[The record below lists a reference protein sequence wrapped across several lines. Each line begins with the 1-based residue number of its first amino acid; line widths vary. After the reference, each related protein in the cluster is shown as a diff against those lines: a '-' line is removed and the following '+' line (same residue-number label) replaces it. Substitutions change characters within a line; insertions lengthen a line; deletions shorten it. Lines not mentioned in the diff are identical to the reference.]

1 MATRER
7 PADRGSR
14 RGVELLRLLGSEAR
28 AARLDRDLSLRAV
41 GAALGCSRS
50 KVWRVERA
58 EYPSVSVAF
67 LARLFAVVGLDLA
80 ARGYAGGSPVRTE
93 GQNRLLERLHHEVHP
108 SLRWLTEVALPL
120 LGDQRRWDSLIVGS
134 GWRQGVEAETG
145 PRDAQALAGRIE
157 LKRRDGAVD
166 GVILLLPATRRVR
179 EFLAAAQPIL
189 APHFP
194 VPGEVALS
202 ALRAGRNPGGSAI
215 IVLRYPDRTWPL
227 LPD

>member
-1 MATRER
+1 
-7 PADRGSR
+7 
-14 RGVELLRLLGSEAR
+14 LLGSEAR

-41 GAALGCSRS
+41 AAAVGCSRT

-67 LARLFAVVGLDLA
+67 LARMFAVVGLDLS
-80 ARGYAGGSPVRTE
+80 ARGYAGGSPVRTA
-93 GQNRLLERLHHEVHP
+93 GQNRLLERLHGEVHP
-108 SLRWLTEVALPL
+108 SLRWLTEVGLPIS
-120 LGDQRRWDSLIVGS
+120 GDQRRWDSMIVGT

-179 EFLAAAQPIL
+179 EFLAAANPIL

-194 VPGEVALS
+194 VPGDVALA
-202 ALRAGRNPGGSAI
+202 ALRPGRNPGGSSV
-215 IVLRYPDRTWPL
+215 IVLRYPERL
-227 LPD
+227 AAVLPG